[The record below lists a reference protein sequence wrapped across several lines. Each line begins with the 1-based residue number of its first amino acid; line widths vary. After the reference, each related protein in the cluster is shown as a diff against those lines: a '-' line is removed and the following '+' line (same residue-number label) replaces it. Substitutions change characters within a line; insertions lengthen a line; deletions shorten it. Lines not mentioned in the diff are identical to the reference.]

1 MVKKLVFLTLA
12 VLTLGLQA
20 FAQNVVTG
28 KVVDSKGEPI
38 AAAGVQVKGTNVG
51 VVTDLDGN
59 FRINAGSGA
68 TLVFSSIGYKTAD
81 VPVGSRSN
89 LNVVLEDDT
98 LLLDETVVVA
108 YGTARKRDLTG
119 SVGTVDN
126 KTLVAQAQ
134 GSVTRALEGT
144 VAGLQT
150 SSLDGQPGLD
160 MGIRIRGIGTAD
172 PNNSNALIIID
183 GAPAQD
189 GTNVLSSLNNNDIE
203 SITVLKD
210 AASTALYG
218 SRGANGVILV
228 TTKSGKAG
236 KTKVSFQARMGI
248 NAMGG
253 NSTFKKIG
261 DGGSSEI
268 YETYWQAIYNDLY
281 YGFGQDKSMMGNAN
295 AAAQYASAHLFDYS
309 GTVDKWGDPVFK
321 RNGLGNRL
329 AYNIPGATYTITGD
343 VGTTTQSA
351 TLSGAYL
358 VNPDGKMNPN
368 AQLLWSGNTAEELIT
383 NRFRRT
389 NRRDAFRHYA

>member
-1 MVKKLVFLTLA
+1 MVKRFVIVMLA

-20 FAQNVVTG
+20 LAQNVVTG
-28 KVVDSKGEPI
+28 KVVDAKGEPV

-59 FRINAGSGA
+59 FRINAGSNA
-68 TLVFSSIGYKTAD
+68 SLVFSSIGYKTQE
-81 VPVGSRSN
+81 VPVGSRTN
-89 LNVVLEDDT
+89 LNVVLEEDS
-98 LLLDETVVVA
+98 LLLDDVVVVA

-150 SSLDGQPGLD
+150 SAIDGQPGLD
-160 MGIRIRGIGTAD
+160 MGIRIRGIGTASA
-172 PNNSNALIIID
+172 NNSNALIIID

-236 KTKVSFQARMGI
+236 KTKVSLQARWGI

-253 NSTFKKIG
+253 NSTFTKIG

-268 YETYWQAIYNDLY
+268 YETYWEAIYNDLY
-281 YGFGQDKSMMGNAN
+281 YGFGQDKSMKGNAN
-295 AAAQYASAHLFDYS
+295 IFGTKQYDSYPFDNSGIMASVAFSLGGKDS
-309 GTVDKWGDPVFK
+309 KGANILRVF
-321 RNGLGNRL
+321 
-329 AYNIPGATYTITGD
+329 
-343 VGTTTQSA
+343 
-351 TLSGAYL
+351 YL
-358 VNPDGKMNPN
+358 
-368 AQLLWSGNTAEELIT
+368 
-383 NRFRRT
+383 
-389 NRRDAFRHYA
+389 